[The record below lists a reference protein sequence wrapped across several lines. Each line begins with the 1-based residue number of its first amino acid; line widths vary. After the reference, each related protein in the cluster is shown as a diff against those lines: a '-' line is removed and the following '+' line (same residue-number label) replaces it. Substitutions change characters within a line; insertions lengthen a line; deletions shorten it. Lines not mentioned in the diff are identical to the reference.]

1 MDNLDELV
9 DKTHVRAYPTLLDM
23 DEWENFT
30 REHDIVISTRM
41 HQTIIALNQ
50 GVPVLCY
57 NGDMRAFEMLT
68 FIWVSISNITSIQI
82 ISGEGPRGLPMDG
95 TASMPECPKSN
106 PSGTNSS
113 PAITSPQSQIINW
126 LCKMV

>member
-68 FIWVSISNITSIQI
+68 FMGLDIRYHANTDHIRIGLVDFRWDRFDARMSEIKPLWNKSLSSNNITPISNH
-82 ISGEGPRGLPMDG
+82 
-95 TASMPECPKSN
+95 
-106 PSGTNSS
+106 
-113 PAITSPQSQIINW
+113 
-126 LCKMV
+126 